1 MTAPPVRLLIAD
13 DHAIVRAG
21 LRALLEQRGDEV
33 EVVGEAA
40 SVDETVTLASALHP
54 DLVLMDLRF
63 AEETRTGVD
72 ATRAVRAL
80 PDPPYVLVVTNY
92 DTDAEILRAVEAG
105 ASGYL
110 LKDTP
115 PDELWQAVTR
125 AARGETALSPRIAS
139 KLLTR
144 ISSPPTAT
152 LTPRELEVLAAVAT
166 GQSNREVARTLYLS
180 EATVKSHLVQVFAK
194 LGVRSRTA
202 AVARAREQGL
212 LPAV

>member
-1 MTAPPVRLLIAD
+1 MTPIRLVIAD
-13 DHAIVRAG
+13 DHAILRAG
-21 LRALLEQRGDEV
+21 LRALLEQHGEHV

-40 SVDETVTLASALHP
+40 SVEEAITLAGALQP

-63 AEETRTGVD
+63 AGEERTGVD
-72 ATRAVRAL
+72 ATRAIRAL
-80 PDPPYVLVVTNY
+80 PEPVSVLVVTNY

-115 PDELWQAVTR
+115 PDELWLAVTR
-125 AARGETALSPRIAS
+125 AARGETALSPRVAS

-144 ISSPPTAT
+144 ISAPPVAT
-152 LTPRELEVLAAVAT
+152 LTPRELEVLEAVAT
-166 GQSNREVARTLYLS
+166 GQSNREVARALYLS

-194 LGVRSRTA
+194 LEVKSRTA
-202 AVARAREQGL
+202 AVARARELGL
-212 LPAV
+212 LATDA